1 MRHRHQVQAA
11 SAPGQ
16 EEKEEEKGTSMFF
29 LTQIPQTTPIQIV
42 IQGRIV
48 IDPSALVA
56 PSESKSRCSRI
67 SSPKKAVLE
76 KKKGT
81 SRFFLA

>member
-1 MRHRHQVQAA
+1 
-11 SAPGQ
+11 
-16 EEKEEEKGTSMFF
+16 
-29 LTQIPQTTPIQIV
+29 V